1 MAQGSSGL
9 STLNFNILIR
19 LTIVGVIACV
29 VLAIIL
35 LNGFK
40 TDALENIEQQ
50 SNEQIQRTAQMFMV
64 STVKFNEEFTRET
77 DVKKRRLYII
87 TGLKLLKLSTRRSL
101 MILVRIFLALDYS
114 LMKKFSISLHLASR

>member
-50 SNEQIQRTAQMFMV
+50 SNEQVQRTAQMFMV
-64 STVKFNEEFTRET
+64 
-77 DVKKRRLYII
+77 
-87 TGLKLLKLSTRRSL
+87 
-101 MILVRIFLALDYS
+101 
-114 LMKKFSISLHLASR
+114 

>member
-1 MAQGSSGL
+1 MTMAQGSSGL

-19 LTIVGVIACV
+19 LAIVGVIACV

-50 SNEQIQRTAQMFMV
+50 SNEQVQRTAQMFMV
-64 STVKFNEEFTRET
+64 
-77 DVKKRRLYII
+77 
-87 TGLKLLKLSTRRSL
+87 
-101 MILVRIFLALDYS
+101 
-114 LMKKFSISLHLASR
+114 

>member
-64 STVKFNEEFTRET
+64 
-77 DVKKRRLYII
+77 
-87 TGLKLLKLSTRRSL
+87 
-101 MILVRIFLALDYS
+101 
-114 LMKKFSISLHLASR
+114 

>member
-1 MAQGSSGL
+1 MTMAQGSSGL

-50 SNEQIQRTAQMFMV
+50 SNEQVQRTAQMFMV
-64 STVKFNEEFTRET
+64 
-77 DVKKRRLYII
+77 
-87 TGLKLLKLSTRRSL
+87 
-101 MILVRIFLALDYS
+101 
-114 LMKKFSISLHLASR
+114 

>member
-19 LTIVGVIACV
+19 LTIVGVIARV

-50 SNEQIQRTAQMFMV
+50 SNEQVQRTAQMFMV
-64 STVKFNEEFTRET
+64 
-77 DVKKRRLYII
+77 
-87 TGLKLLKLSTRRSL
+87 
-101 MILVRIFLALDYS
+101 
-114 LMKKFSISLHLASR
+114 

>member
-1 MAQGSSGL
+1 MTMAQGSSGL

-64 STVKFNEEFTRET
+64 
-77 DVKKRRLYII
+77 
-87 TGLKLLKLSTRRSL
+87 
-101 MILVRIFLALDYS
+101 
-114 LMKKFSISLHLASR
+114 

>member
-19 LTIVGVIACV
+19 LAIVGVIACV

-50 SNEQIQRTAQMFMV
+50 SNEQVQRTAQMFMV
-64 STVKFNEEFTRET
+64 
-77 DVKKRRLYII
+77 
-87 TGLKLLKLSTRRSL
+87 
-101 MILVRIFLALDYS
+101 
-114 LMKKFSISLHLASR
+114 